1 MLRLALVLALTLTP
15 AAALA
20 VPEQMLRQ
28 IENRLGS
35 YHIKTDVSKLTNA
48 QATAL
53 YFELTSSDGKRV
65 GDRLRKR
72 QRMLNI
78 IRKGEDF

>member
-1 MLRLALVLALTLTP
+1 MLRLALVLALAP
-15 AAALA
+15 AAAFA
-20 VPEQMLRQ
+20 VPQQMLNQ

-35 YHIKTDVSKLTNA
+35 YQIKTDVSKLTNA

-53 YFELTSSDGKRV
+53 YFELTSSDGNRV

-72 QRMLNI
+72 QRLLNI